1 MSDYSVE
8 VPIEGKCIETTLCRF
23 KFDVTTMKDEYLFNF
38 PLTFPSGSDWEALGM
53 EKFRIDSLKVSI
65 TPYYNFTTPASKAPG
80 AISGDFPLRVTI
92 FSGNTAG
99 EQQATT
105 FSNFIR
111 TGKYVLGRAY
121 SGVSADFGNVVYKTV
136 LAKKPE
142 SEDDIQSLQ
151 EIIDKSNNARVID
164 ASLLK
169 NGKIVLQK
177 GRIVICVKK
186 QDLVGQLLNAVGDGD
201 SDSGNGAARR
211 ILKKL
216 VGENK
221 TEEPQQ
227 EGRKGKKRT
236 GGNPT
241 PKPEVTTFYP
251 DEPEI
256 IGEGESAKEQLMLD
270 YCFYI
275 TEEYKLHYARS
286 DN

>member
-1 MSDYSVE
+1 MTE

-23 KFDVTTMKDEYLFNF
+23 KFDVTSMKDEYLFNF
-38 PLTFPSGSDWEALGM
+38 PLTFPSGSDWDALGM
-53 EKFRIDSLKVSI
+53 ERFKIDSLKVSL
-65 TPYYNFTTPASKAPG
+65 TPYYNFTTPASRAPG
-80 AISGDFPLRVTI
+80 VISGDFPLRVAI

-99 EQQATT
+99 EQEATS

-121 SGVSADFGNVVYKTV
+121 SGVSADFGDVVYKTV
-136 LAKKPE
+136 LAEKPE
-142 SEDDIQSLQ
+142 SDADIQKLQ
-151 EIIDKSNNARVID
+151 DIVDKSNNTRIID

-177 GRIVICVKK
+177 GRLVICVRK
-186 QDLVGQLLNAVGDGD
+186 QDLVGQMLNAVGDND
-201 SDSGNGAARR
+201 NGNGAARR

-216 VGENK
+216 VGESK
-221 TEEPQQ
+221 TEEPKQ
-227 EGRKGKKRT
+227 EGKKGKKRAN
-236 GGNPT
+236 GNPT
-241 PKPEVTTFYP
+241 PTPDPEVTTFYP

-256 IGEGESAKEQLMLD
+256 VGEGDNAKESLMLD

>member
-1 MSDYSVE
+1 MSDYNAE
-8 VPIEGKCIETTLCRF
+8 VPIEGKCVETTLCRF

-53 EKFRIDSLKVSI
+53 EKFRIDSLKVSL

-99 EQQATT
+99 EQQSTK
-105 FSNFIR
+105 FSNYIR

-121 SGVSADFGNVVYKTV
+121 SGVSADFGSVVYKTV
-136 LAKKPE
+136 LAQKPE
-142 SEDDIQSLQ
+142 SEEDIQKLQ
-151 EIIDKSNNARVID
+151 DIVDKSNNTRVID
-164 ASLLK
+164 ASLL
-169 NGKIVLQK
+169 NTGKIVLQK
-177 GRIVICVKK
+177 GRIVICIKK
-186 QDLVGQLLNAVGDGD
+186 QDLVGQLLNAVGDD
-201 SDSGNGAARR
+201 DNGNGAARR

-216 VGENK
+216 VGESK
-221 TEEPQQ
+221 GEEPKQ
-227 EGRKGKKRT
+227 EARKGKKRT

-241 PKPEVTTFYP
+241 PEPQVTTFYP

-256 IGEGESAKEQLMLD
+256 LNEGTENQKEQLMLD

-275 TEEYKLHYARS
+275 TEEYKLHYSRS

>member
-1 MSDYSVE
+1 MSDYSVD

-53 EKFRIDSLKVSI
+53 EKFRIDSLKVSL
-65 TPYYNFTTPASKAPG
+65 TPYYNFTTPASRTPG
-80 AISGDFPLRVTI
+80 VISGDFPLRVTI

-121 SGVSADFGNVVYKTV
+121 SGVSADFGSVVYKTI
-136 LAKKPE
+136 LAQKPE
-142 SEDDIQSLQ
+142 SEDDIQKLQ
-151 EIIDKSNNARVID
+151 DIVDKSNNARVID

-169 NGKIVLQK
+169 NGKTILQK
-177 GRIVICVKK
+177 GRIVVCVKK
-186 QDLVGQLLNAVGDGD
+186 QDLVGQLLNAVGDD
-201 SDSGNGAARR
+201 ESSNGAARR

-216 VGENK
+216 IGDNK
-221 TEEPQQ
+221 VEEPKQ

-236 GGNPT
+236 NT
-241 PKPEVTTFYP
+241 PPETVTTFYP
-251 DEPEI
+251 DEPET
-256 IGEGESAKEQLMLD
+256 IGEGENAKEQLMLD